1 MIFIR
6 TWNALS
12 WSCSRKPLIKM
23 YIWRNYVIKGVG
35 ELFKGVL
42 AENIYHNTEVL
53 ISNLFKQ
60 WINDHDFH
68 HFRRRWMAN
77 GIGQSWELYIQ
88 NTHSL
93 QVKLLFQ
100 WSYFL
105 SAKTVFGQ
113 MQLKSR
119 TYFIATS
126 KRWILCAFTFFFL
139 SAVAHINVALVSCEK
154 SLKTVT
160 DERDFHHTSVST
172 VVRFIISSSIP
183 PQKIFFIQTGLK
195 SFSPVD
201 SQDIF
206 HLDRF
211 YILPP
216 KWIHKIFFIQRGLK
230 SSFPMDSQ
238 DLVQCASNARQLH

>member
-35 ELFKGVL
+35 ELFKGVV
-42 AENIYHNTEVL
+42 AKNIYHNTEVL

-68 HFRRRWMAN
+68 HFRRRWMAD
-77 GIGQSWELYIQ
+77 GIDQSWELYIQ

-113 MQLKSR
+113 MQLKSQ

-126 KRWILCAFTFFFL
+126 KRWILCAFTFFLFVCGCSYQRCPRLVWEELKNSDRWKRFSSYL
-139 SAVAHINVALVSCEK
+139 SLHSCE
-154 SLKTVT
+154 V
-160 DERDFHHTSVST
+160 HHLVLH
-172 VVRFIISSSIP
+172 SSSQDLFHP
-183 PQKIFFIQTGLK
+183 NRFKVLLPGGFTR
-195 SFSPVD
+195 SFSSRQVLYSSSQMD
-201 SQDIF
+201 SQDLF
-206 HLDRF
+206 
-211 YILPP
+211 
-216 KWIHKIFFIQRGLK
+216 LK
-230 SSFPMDSQ
+230 SSFPMDS
-238 DLVQCASNARQLH
+238 

>member
-6 TWNALS
+6 TWNVLG
-12 WSCSRKPLIKM
+12 WSCSRKSLIRIH
-23 YIWRNYVIKGVG
+23 IWRNYVIKGVG
-35 ELFKGVL
+35 KLFKGVV
-42 AENIYHNTEVL
+42 AKNIYHYRRCWFLTYL
-53 ISNLFKQ
+53 NLN
-60 WINDHDFH
+60 WWPWLSSGDDEWPTAMGH
-68 HFRRRWMAN
+68 
-77 GIGQSWELYIQ
+77 SWELYIQ

-105 SAKTVFGQ
+105 SAKTVFGK

-126 KRWILCAFTFFFL
+126 KRWILCAFTFLFL

-172 VVRFIISSSIP
+172 VVRFIISSSIAP
-183 PQKIFFIQTGLK
+183 HKIFFIQTGLK

>member
-42 AENIYHNTEVL
+42 AKNIYHNTEVL

-126 KRWILCAFTFFFL
+126 KRWILCAFTFLFL

-172 VVRFIISSSIP
+172 VVRFIISSSIA
-183 PQKIFFIQTGLK
+183 L
-195 SFSPVD
+195 
-201 SQDIF
+201 
-206 HLDRF
+206 
-211 YILPP
+211 
-216 KWIHKIFFIQRGLK
+216 HKIFFRQIGSK
-230 SSFPMDSQ
+230 SPSPMDSQ
-238 DLVQCASNARQLH
+238 DLPHPNRFKIFFSNNWFTRSSSAKQFQSLLPQKWIHKILFNVH